1 MAELW
6 ILIEQNCRCWVFL
19 LPICDRY
26 HLITLDDQL
35 VKIKPVSGT
44 LNSRCGPYGIHVK
57 EVTIDGLVLLRPP
70 PSHNSKSNIEL
81 VTKHLHQLSC
91 VLLNS
96 RGDKP
101 LIKPPTS
108 QSNVEQQI
116 INLSNGS
123 EQTNSTSMSCDTTDI
138 ISDPEITTTTITN
151 ESSSVETTPL
161 INKVQ
166 KQYSFKSLNTL
177 SQLRISHNYP
187 ALSKAITRAQGLL
200 NSNIACQALD
210 CASLQLVISME
221 NKFVKDHLPLLNSV
235 ENRNFILLYLDA
247 GTGTVGSGCLP
258 VDKQPANVTL
268 FIHIDD
274 LTDVVEGRL
283 DVINAI
289 KSDKAFMT
297 GSLSVLSKMRH
308 LLYLPP
314 V

>member
-1 MAELW
+1 M
-6 ILIEQNCRCWVFL
+6 
-19 LPICDRY
+19 
-26 HLITLDDQL
+26 
-35 VKIKPVSGT
+35 
-44 LNSRCGPYGIHVK
+44 
-57 EVTIDGLVLLRPP
+57 
-70 PSHNSKSNIEL
+70 
-81 VTKHLHQLSC
+81 HQLSC

-123 EQTNSTSMSCDTTDI
+123 EQANSTSMSCDTTDI
-138 ISDPEITTTTITN
+138 ISDSEITTTTITN

-161 INKVQ
+161 LNKVQ

-247 GTGTVGSGCLP
+247 GTGMF
-258 VDKQPANVTL
+258 L
-268 FIHIDD
+268 F
-274 LTDVVEGRL
+274 
-283 DVINAI
+283 
-289 KSDKAFMT
+289 S
-297 GSLSVLSKMRH
+297 
-308 LLYLPP
+308 
-314 V
+314 